1 MCHRIVD
8 GHANTLTHAI
18 HYLPFVDFYFIWAH
32 FEKAP
37 ARSRLKRNGALFSCA
52 FILENWMGNGLSQ
65 TSTTVLSI
73 SNYPHILEKSFF
85 LLFLV
90 NWVNVWSVI
99 LECRAFY
106 SKFHDC
112 AKPFSCCCRLF
123 VHIALFYILCY
134 CASCLSYISFGCLF
148 GAYKF

>member
-1 MCHRIVD
+1 MAMPIRLRMPFITYRSLIFISSEPISKKPRLVHVWSETGLFFRV
-8 GHANTLTHAI
+8 LL
-18 HYLPFVDFYFIWAH
+18 YLRTEWAM
-32 FEKAP
+32 AY
-37 ARSRLKRNGALFSCA
+37 LKH
-52 FILENWMGNGLSQ
+52 Q
-65 TSTTVLSI
+65 QQY
-73 SNYPHILEKSFF
+73 YPYQIIPIYLKNRFF